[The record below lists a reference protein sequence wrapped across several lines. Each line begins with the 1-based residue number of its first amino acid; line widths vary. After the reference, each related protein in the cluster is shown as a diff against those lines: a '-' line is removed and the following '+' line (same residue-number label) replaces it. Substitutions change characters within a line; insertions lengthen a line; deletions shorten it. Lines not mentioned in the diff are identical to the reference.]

1 MIRLSLAGGTI
12 RIGTGCRVGW
22 RFAGCRH
29 SDGIMK
35 RAPFS
40 WTNAADAMSFAL
52 ACQQVIALRMARIAR
67 GDAGAQREM
76 TRMVAEKAAA
86 AVEANIA
93 AVRGLMTGGLSAAAD
108 ASAQVYQRAVRANG
122 RRLRRP

>member
-1 MIRLSLAGGTI
+1 
-12 RIGTGCRVGW
+12 
-22 RFAGCRH
+22 
-29 SDGIMK
+29 
-35 RAPFS
+35 
-40 WTNAADAMSFAL
+40 MSFAL
-52 ACQQVIALRMARIAR
+52 SCQQVIALRMARIAR

-93 AVRGLMTGGLSAAAD
+93 AVRGLMTGGLSGAAD